1 MMLLKISF
9 VLLLC
14 TKLNQLILILHF
26 IIVIVVGFFY
36 FMYCVILLIC
46 GIVLFCIM
54 QPLECPCETLS
65 IISTITQ
72 NIFG

>member
-1 MMLLKISF
+1 MLLKISF

-14 TKLNQLILILHF
+14 TKLNQLILILRF
-26 IIVIVVGFFY
+26 IIVIVVFFY
-36 FMYCVILLIC
+36 FMYCVIVLIC